1 MLLWPPDW
9 IFFFSIVAFLAPSIA
24 VHGWRDLA
32 MLVVI
37 SSPLVFPVKWIG
49 PVLGFP
55 QFAADALTYG
65 DADGGGWTLHFAAS
79 PALLAA
85 IILGSLLMIAGKEIV
100 ARRNEN
106 SA

>member
-1 MLLWPPDW
+1 
-9 IFFFSIVAFLAPSIA
+9 
-24 VHGWRDLA
+24 

-37 SSPLVFPVKWIG
+37 STPLVFPVKWIG